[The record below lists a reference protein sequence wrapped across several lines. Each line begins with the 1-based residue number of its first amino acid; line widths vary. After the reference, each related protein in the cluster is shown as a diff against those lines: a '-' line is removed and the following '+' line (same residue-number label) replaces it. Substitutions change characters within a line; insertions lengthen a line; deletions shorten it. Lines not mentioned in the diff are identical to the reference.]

1 MKNKLLLF
9 LLFFSFLAN
18 KINAK
23 NFEQTLNNSKINLQ
37 LPLTVNLTDTIKK
50 SNRTSKTAKST
61 AIIPS
66 PLTTAGSAC
75 KEESDLTVRVFMAA
89 SGGSGDVI
97 EWFAS
102 QTSTTIL
109 HTGSIY
115 SPSIS
120 QTTTF
125 YVRTHA
131 GADFS
136 VRVPVVASVYSA
148 PPVVNLTVSPT
159 DQIICEG
166 VPLVFTANGGAD
178 LFEFS
183 IDGTVAQAMS
193 TDRDFETST
202 LRKGQVVSV
211 RTRYAVTLDGAMTE
225 AAWGKGLMEDNNLS
239 AALSPNASTGYIN
252 GIKIS
257 PTENKIVFGIP
268 GKLENNRSMLL
279 FLDTK
284 PGGFNLA
291 NYGDEANVIPSVKG
305 FNYFNNNPST
315 FDSYFQAD
323 YCLAISTDNGGTN
336 YFADIIELKTG
347 TSTKLSI
354 GNAIMGFPSSVMG
367 VNTDNSGIAD
377 YNLGFEVEVL
387 KSLIGYAIGD
397 IKFFAFTMQDDSE
410 LNYNVTNSFLSPELT
425 SSLDYGIGP
434 IDFNIKDPNPVVVSA
449 DALIPCYKED
459 SILVNLDEKPTVATV
474 GSNQFNCT
482 LTSTSLGG
490 NTPIVGSGVWSLKS
504 GPGLVNFSVANSG
517 TSTATVNVEGIYVFT
532 WTISNGICPSSTADI
547 TVEFHVPPLTPTGAS
562 QTVCATSPIQTL
574 TATATVASGESVVWY
589 DALTGGNVVPD
600 PSLRALG
607 SITYYA
613 ESVKNTTL
621 CVSNSR
627 TAVTLTINPIPL
639 VPLSGGDQTVCA
651 SSPITP
657 LRATATVQPGEAVVW
672 YDAATGGNVVPDP
685 SLGALG
691 TITYYAEAVNSLTS
705 CVSTSRVAVTL
716 TLNPRPIAPISGGN
730 QTVCATSPIQTLTAT
745 ATVASGESVVWYD
758 ALTGANVVPD
768 PSLSALGSITYY
780 AESVKNATLCVSNS
794 RTAVTLT
801 INPIPLVPLSGG
813 DQTVCASSPITALR
827 ATATVQPGEA
837 VVWYDAATG
846 GNVVPDPSLG
856 ALGTI
861 TYYAEAVNS
870 LTSCVSTSR
879 VAVTLTLNPRPI
891 APISGGNQTVC
902 ATSPIQTLTAT
913 ATVTSGESVV
923 WYDALTGGNVVP
935 DPSLSALGSITYYA
949 ESVKNATLCISN
961 SRTAVTLTINSIP
974 LVPLSGGDQ
983 TVCASS
989 PITPLRAT
997 ATVQPGEAVV
1007 WYDTATGGNVVPD
1020 PSLGALGT
1028 ITYYA
1033 EAVNSLTSCVSTSR
1047 VAVTLTLNPR
1057 PIAPISGGNQT
1068 VCATSPIQTLTATA
1082 TVASGESVVWYDALT
1097 GGNVV
1102 PDPSLSALGSITY
1115 YAESV
1120 KNITLCISD
1129 SRTAVTLTINPIPLV
1144 PLSGGD
1150 QTVCASSPITPLRA
1164 TATVQPG
1171 ESVVWYDA
1179 ATGGNVVPDPSL
1191 SLVGTIIYYAEAV
1204 STTSCVSTSRVAVT
1218 LTLNPR
1224 PVVPVSGGDQTEC
1237 TDGTLTQILT
1247 ATATGDSVTWYTA
1260 AVGGSIVTTPTQVGV
1275 GTITYYAESSNGI
1288 CPSLTRTSVTLTIV
1302 GVVPNPVAT
1311 DQTVCS
1317 NGIASQ
1323 TITATA
1329 LGNTITWY
1337 TDLVGGVAVANPT
1350 QVGVGTTTY
1359 YAESSI
1365 GSCLSVSRTRVILTI
1380 TAIPAIPTA
1389 IVTRQPTCANTT
1401 GEITITSQSGVEY
1414 SVGNGFQDSPIFT
1427 LPSGNYTVIVR
1438 FKNNTACEISGAARI
1453 INPVPPTIQFE
1464 TIGDCSNKVYT
1475 LTANPLSGSYDPN
1488 NVSYEWEDKDG
1499 NPVGTNSNILNVTDV
1514 IASTPG
1520 AQVVFPVAYTLTVTS
1535 SSTGCTTTAS
1545 STVESI
1551 YCDIQKGISPDGN
1564 GSNDTFD
1571 LRLMDVK
1578 NLEIF
1583 NRYGIK
1589 VYNQSDYTDQWNG
1602 QSNKGDELPSATY
1615 YYVIEFNNGQT
1626 KTGWIYLIREK

>member
-37 LPLTVNLTDTIKK
+37 LPLTVKLTDTIKK

-102 QTSTTIL
+102 QTSTIIL

-148 PPVVNLTVSPT
+148 PPAVNLSVSPT

-193 TDRDFETST
+193 TNREFST
-202 LRKGQVVSV
+202 TALKKGQVVSV
-211 RTRYAVTLDGAMTE
+211 RTRYAVTLDGAMSE
-225 AAWGKGLMEDNNLS
+225 AAWGKGPMEDNNLS
-239 AALSPNASTGYIN
+239 AALSSNASTGYIN
-252 GIKIS
+252 AIKIS
-257 PTENKIVFGIP
+257 PTEDKIVFGIP

-367 VNTDNSGIAD
+367 VNTGNSGIAD

-504 GPGLVNFSVANSG
+504 GPGLVNFSAANNG

-589 DALTGGNVVPD
+589 DALTGGNVV
-600 PSLRALG
+600 L
-607 SITYYA
+607 
-613 ESVKNTTL
+613 
-621 CVSNSR
+621 
-627 TAVTLTINPIPL
+627 
-639 VPLSGGDQTVCA
+639 
-651 SSPITP
+651 
-657 LRATATVQPGEAVVW
+657 
-672 YDAATGGNVVPDP
+672 
-685 SLGALG
+685 
-691 TITYYAEAVNSLTS
+691 
-705 CVSTSRVAVTL
+705 
-716 TLNPRPIAPISGGN
+716 
-730 QTVCATSPIQTLTAT
+730 
-745 ATVASGESVVWYD
+745 
-758 ALTGANVVPD
+758 D

-780 AESVKNATLCVSNS
+780 AESVKNATLCISNS

-801 INPIPLVPLSGG
+801 INSIPLVPLSGG
-813 DQTVCASSPITALR
+813 DQTVCASSPITPLTA
-827 ATATVQPGEA
+827 AATVQPGES

-949 ESVKNATLCISN
+949 ESVKNVTLCVSN
-961 SRTAVTLTINSIP
+961 
-974 LVPLSGGDQ
+974 
-983 TVCASS
+983 
-989 PITPLRAT
+989 
-997 ATVQPGEAVV
+997 
-1007 WYDTATGGNVVPD
+1007 
-1020 PSLGALGT
+1020 
-1028 ITYYA
+1028 
-1033 EAVNSLTSCVSTSR
+1033 
-1047 VAVTLTLNPR
+1047 
-1057 PIAPISGGNQT
+1057 
-1068 VCATSPIQTLTATA
+1068 
-1082 TVASGESVVWYDALT
+1082 
-1097 GGNVV
+1097 
-1102 PDPSLSALGSITY
+1102 
-1115 YAESV
+1115 
-1120 KNITLCISD
+1120 

-1150 QTVCASSPITPLRA
+1150 QTVCASSPIIPLTA
-1164 TATVQPG
+1164 AATVQPG
-1171 ESVVWYDA
+1171 ESIVWYDA
-1179 ATGGNVVPDPSL
+1179 PTGGTIVPDPSL
-1191 SLVGTIIYYAEAV
+1191 SLVGTITYYAEAV

-1260 AVGGSIVTTPTQVGV
+1260 AVGGSIVTTPRQVGV

-1438 FKNNTACEISGAARI
+1438 FKNNTTCEISGAART